1 MSEDRLQ
8 PSSLRAAPRRGRT
21 RRVSKLGEYEGYSEA
36 RFDSYVRRSDYLTL
50 SGGTK
55 LAYDVLLPTR
65 KGTVA
70 GEPLPVLLMHT
81 TYLRAMKLVENSRVV
96 FDELF
101 DIPWFAKGFLRLRAR
116 FKKDGHIG
124 DIVFRN
130 HWLKRLLH
138 HGYAVVVVERSGTGA
153 SSGILSP
160 AFADVAVEIDQVL
173 NWIAAQPWCDGKIG
187 MFGASMV
194 AMAQ

>member
-1 MSEDRLQ
+1 MKN
-8 PSSLRAAPRRGRT
+8 
-21 RRVSKLGEYEGYSEA
+21 RVSKFGEYKGYSEA
-36 RFDSYVRRSDYLTL
+36 RFDGYARRSNYLAL
-50 SGGTK
+50 SGGEE
-55 LAYDVLLPTR
+55 LAYDLLLPTR
-65 KGTVA
+65 KSVPA
-70 GEPLPVLLMHT
+70 GKPLPVLLTHT
-81 TYLRAMKLVENSRVV
+81 TYLRAMKLVENGQIV

-101 DIPWFAKGFLRLRAR
+101 DIPWFAKAVLRLRAR

-124 DIVFRN
+124 DMVFRSP
-130 HWLKRLLH
+130 WLERLLH
-138 HGYAVVVVERSGTGA
+138 HGYAIVVVERSGTGA

-160 AFADVAVEIDQVL
+160 AFADVAVEIDEVL